1 MDDLI
6 GRNFGEQHTGPR
18 NTERKTQPQTQQ
30 QGGKRACAFTARGSI
45 SKARIG
51 WRSCCGHGRTQEA
64 MDCSSDSP
72 KFSQV
77 WESHRNRTNSGG
89 ACSVERRQVQRS
101 EKCFERT
108 RPQQNGCSVAS
119 ACQTGAHECPW
130 AMGER
135 QEHLDAVVAFVG
147 AGQRR
152 RMFRVLDILTVKWAM
167 EALRMNVAT
176 SIPRGSWSSRQRSN
190 PQQKYSMMTSGSG
203 L

>member
-1 MDDLI
+1 MEDLI
-6 GRNFGEQHTGPR
+6 GRNFGRAAHWATKYGKEDPTADPA
-18 NTERKTQPQTQQ
+18 
-30 QGGKRACAFTARGSI
+30 GKRACALTAGGSI

-51 WRSCCGHGRTQEA
+51 WRSCCGHGRTQET

-89 ACSVERRQVQRS
+89 ACSVGRRQVQRS
-101 EKCFERT
+101 PKCFERT

-130 AMGER
+130 VMGER
-135 QEHLDAVVAFVG
+135 QKHLDAVVAFVG

-152 RMFRVLDILTVKWAM
+152 RMFRVLDILTVKRAM

-176 SIPRGSWSSRQRSN
+176 SFPRGS
-190 PQQKYSMMTSGSG
+190 
-203 L
+203 